1 MWASDGIFYK
11 KFYSIKKRDA
21 NVSVSLFLCKLLT
34 TQHANHLKPNILTPN
49 TPTPNILKPNH
60 PTRQHVNSPTRQL
73 ANSLTPNTPTC

>member
-11 KFYSIKKRDA
+11 KFYSIKKRDS

-49 TPTPNILKPNH
+49 TLLISIKTEKLWKNYYRKKATP
-60 PTRQHVNSPTRQL
+60 VNQL
-73 ANSLTPNTPTC
+73 QD